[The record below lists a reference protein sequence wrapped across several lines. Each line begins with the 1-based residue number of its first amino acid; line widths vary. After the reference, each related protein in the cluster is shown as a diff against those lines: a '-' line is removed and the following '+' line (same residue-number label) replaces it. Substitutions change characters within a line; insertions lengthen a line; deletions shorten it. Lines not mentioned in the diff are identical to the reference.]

1 MAKRTF
7 SHKSFRRSYREDYRR
22 EFDVPS
28 IAEHIV
34 KSFGMIFRNWQLFL
48 PLLLIVVAAS
58 FLTIGATDF
67 FTGAATDVFVVLF
80 FMVIWLVTIFL
91 LRQIMAGHKVSLRD
105 GLYNAMAPLISTIVI
120 FMVVTVQC
128 IPIILVII
136 AYTAAVQTD
145 FLAMPFYALLFF
157 AFASLMVLISGYFLS
172 SSLIALI
179 AVTAPGIYP
188 LQALKAAAD
197 LINGGRIRF
206 VLRILALMLVLSVIW
221 SVIILPLTVLKIPS
235 ILLTI
240 IITIVLCF
248 GCIYLTTYLYLYYR
262 YLLDNEEK

>member
-34 KSFGMIFRNWQLFL
+34 KSFGMIFKNWQLFL

-91 LRQIMAGHKVSLRD
+91 LRQIIVLSPPAAGKK
-105 GLYNAMAPLISTIVI
+105 LIS
-120 FMVVTVQC
+120 
-128 IPIILVII
+128 
-136 AYTAAVQTD
+136 
-145 FLAMPFYALLFF
+145 
-157 AFASLMVLISGYFLS
+157 ASFI
-172 SSLIALI
+172 
-179 AVTAPGIYP
+179 
-188 LQALKAAAD
+188 
-197 LINGGRIRF
+197 
-206 VLRILALMLVLSVIW
+206 
-221 SVIILPLTVLKIPS
+221 
-235 ILLTI
+235 
-240 IITIVLCF
+240 
-248 GCIYLTTYLYLYYR
+248 
-262 YLLDNEEK
+262 

>member
-22 EFDVPS
+22 EFDAPS

-34 KSFGMIFRNWQLFL
+34 KSFGIIFKNWQLFL

-136 AYTAAVQTD
+136 TYTAAVQTD

-157 AFASLMVLISGYFLS
+157 AFASLMVLISGFFLS